1 METRERILQASHELL
16 YKFGVRS
23 VTMDDIAKEIGI
35 SKKTIYTCFSDKNE
49 LVTQF
54 MQDKLNEHQQSFEY
68 IIQTSANAI
77 DEIFKSM
84 HEMGHVFS
92 RINPNFIYDIQ
103 KHHPSAWQL
112 FKNFKDKHVE
122 GMIER
127 NLKKG
132 ILEGLYRTDIN
143 IKIISKMRLEN
154 MEMGF
159 NPMIFSP
166 EDYNIREVQMQLLNH
181 FLHGIT
187 TLKGHKLINK
197 YKEITDE
204 E

>member
-112 FKNFKDKHVE
+112 SVPVSLVWSWVAS
-122 GMIER
+122 GAGWAAR
-127 NLKKG
+127 SPSLK
-132 ILEGLYRTDIN
+132 L
-143 IKIISKMRLEN
+143 RLA
-154 MEMGF
+154 
-159 NPMIFSP
+159 
-166 EDYNIREVQMQLLNH
+166 L
-181 FLHGIT
+181 
-187 TLKGHKLINK
+187 
-197 YKEITDE
+197 
-204 E
+204 